1 MALPLK
7 YNLRNIIVRKASTL
21 ATAIT
26 IGLTV
31 AVFLMVMALARG
43 IDLTLSTSGEPLNLI
58 VLREGSTAELNST
71 LTKENFND
79 LIYLDGVE
87 READKPL
94 ATGELVTLIYKA
106 RKGMN
111 QGSNVTVRG
120 VGPMSFKLRSGFQ
133 TTSGRLF
140 EPGLTEAVVS
150 KRIAERFQGLDI
162 GDRFRIQTT
171 DYTVVGLFDSAGKA
185 FESEIWVDINSL
197 TSTTK
202 RDIFSSVL
210 LRAKDQNALAA
221 MSKRITDDPKLHLKA
236 LSERTF
242 YEDQQGTASGALKGL
257 AIFISFIMAVG
268 AGFAGMNTMYA
279 AVARRTKEIGTLRVL
294 GFGRL
299 SILIAFLL
307 ESVTI
312 ALIGAL
318 IGILLALPLN
328 FVSTGTSNWVT
339 FSEIAFNFKVTPD
352 LMIFALIF
360 GGSYRLRGIS
370 VAFNSRISI
379 QNRRCFACLICE

>member
-1 MALPLK
+1 MALPIK
-7 YNLRNIIVRKASTL
+7 YNIRNIIVRKGSTL
-21 ATAIT
+21 ATAFT

-43 IDLTLSTSGEPLNLI
+43 IDMTLSSSGEPLNMI
-58 VLREGSTAELNST
+58 VLREGSTAELNSSVT
-71 LTKENFND
+71 RENFND
-79 LIYLDGVE
+79 LMYLDGVE

-94 ATGELVTLIYKA
+94 AAGELVTLIYKA
-106 RKGMN
+106 RKGMS

-133 TTSGRLF
+133 TVAGRLF
-140 EPGLTEAVVS
+140 QPGLTEAVVS

-162 GDRFRIQTT
+162 GDKFRIQTT

-197 TSTTK
+197 ASTTK
-202 RDIFSSVL
+202 RDGYSSVL
-210 LRAKDQNALAA
+210 MRVKDPNTLASL
-221 MSKRITDDPKLHLKA
+221 SKRITDDPKLHLKA
-236 LSERTF
+236 VSERTF
-242 YEDQQGTASGALKGL
+242 YEDQQGTASGALKYL
-257 AIFISFIMAVG
+257 AGFITFIMSVG

-307 ESVTI
+307 ESI
-312 ALIGAL
+312 AIAVIGAV
-318 IGILLALPLN
+318 IGIVLALPLN

-352 LMIFALIF
+352 LMALALLF
-360 GGSYRLRGIS
+360 GAIIGFIGSLLPSIRASRFKIVDALR
-370 VAFNSRISI
+370 A
-379 QNRRCFACLICE
+379 

>member
-7 YNLRNIIVRKASTL
+7 YNIRNIVVRKGSTL
-21 ATAIT
+21 ATAFT

-43 IDLTLSTSGEPLNLI
+43 IDLTLSSSGEPLNLI
-58 VLREGSTAELNST
+58 VLREGSTAELNSS
-71 LTKENFND
+71 LTRENFND
-79 LIYLDGVE
+79 LMYLDGVE

-94 ATGELVTLIYKA
+94 AAGELVTLIYKA
-106 RKGMN
+106 RKGMS

-120 VGPMSFKLRSGFQ
+120 VGPMSFKMRSGFQ
-133 TTSGRLF
+133 TVAGRLF
-140 EPGLTEAVVS
+140 QPGLTEAVVS
-150 KRIAERFQGLDI
+150 KRIAERFQGLDV

-197 TSTTK
+197 ASTTK
-202 RDIFSSVL
+202 REGYSSVL
-210 LRAKDQNALAA
+210 MRAKDANTLSAL
-221 MSKRITDDPKLHLKA
+221 SKRITDDPKLHLKA
-236 LSERTF
+236 VSERTF
-242 YEDQQGTASGALKGL
+242 YEDQQGVASGALKGL
-257 AIFISFIMAVG
+257 AVFISFIMAVG
-268 AGFAGMNTMYA
+268 DGSAGMNTMYE

-294 GFGRL
+294 GFSRI

-307 ESVTI
+307 ESVAI
-312 ALIGAL
+312 ALIGAA

-339 FSEIAFNFKVTPD
+339 FSEIAFNFRVTFD
-352 LMIFALIF
+352 LMIFALVF
-360 GGSYRLRGIS
+360 GGVIGLVGSLLPSIRASRFKIVDALR
-370 VAFNSRISI
+370 A
-379 QNRRCFACLICE
+379 

>member
-1 MALPLK
+1 MALPIK
-7 YNLRNIIVRKASTL
+7 YNIRNIIVRKGSTL
-21 ATAIT
+21 ATAFT

-43 IDLTLSTSGEPLNLI
+43 IDMTLSSSGEPLNMI
-58 VLREGSTAELNST
+58 VLREGSTAELNSSVT
-71 LTKENFND
+71 RENFND

-94 ATGELVTLIYKA
+94 AAGELVTLIYKA
-106 RKGMN
+106 RKGMS

-133 TTSGRLF
+133 TVSGRLF
-140 EPGLTEAVVS
+140 QPGLTEAVVS
-150 KRIAERFQGLDI
+150 KRIAERFQGLDV

-197 TSTTK
+197 ASTTK
-202 RDIFSSVL
+202 RENYSSVL
-210 LRAKDQNALAA
+210 MRVKDPNVLTGL
-221 MSKRITDDPKLHLKA
+221 SKRITDDPKLHLKA
-236 LSERTF
+236 ISERTF
-242 YEDQQGTASGALKGL
+242 YEDQQGTASGALKYL
-257 AIFISFIMAVG
+257 AGFITFIMAVG

-299 SILIAFLL
+299 SILIAFLM
-307 ESVTI
+307 ESIAI
-312 ALIGAL
+312 ALLGAA
-318 IGILLALPLN
+318 IGIVLALPLN

-339 FSEIAFNFKVTPD
+339 FSEIAFNFRVTPD
-352 LMIFALIF
+352 LMGLGLLFGAIIGFVGSLLPSIRASRFKIVDAL
-360 GGSYRLRGIS
+360 R
-370 VAFNSRISI
+370 A
-379 QNRRCFACLICE
+379 

>member
-7 YNLRNIIVRKASTL
+7 YNIRNIVVRKGSTL
-21 ATAIT
+21 ATAFT

-43 IDLTLSTSGEPLNLI
+43 IDLTLSSSGEPLNMI
-58 VLREGSTAELNST
+58 VLREGSTAELNSS
-71 LTKENFND
+71 LTRENFND
-79 LIYLDGVE
+79 LMYLDGVE

-94 ATGELVTLIYKA
+94 AAGELVTLIYKA
-106 RKGMN
+106 RKGMS

-133 TTSGRLF
+133 TVAGRLF
-140 EPGLTEAVVS
+140 QSGLTEAVVS
-150 KRIAERFQGLDI
+150 KRIAERFQGLEV

-197 TSTTK
+197 ASTTK
-202 RDIFSSVL
+202 RENYSSVL
-210 LRAKDQNALAA
+210 MRVKDQNALSAL
-221 MSKRITDDPKLHLKA
+221 SKRITDDPKLHLKA
-236 LSERTF
+236 VSERTF
-242 YEDQQGTASGALKGL
+242 YEDQQGVASGALKGL
-257 AIFISFIMAVG
+257 AVFISFIMAVG

-307 ESVTI
+307 ESVAI
-312 ALIGAL
+312 ALIGAA
-318 IGILLALPLN
+318 IGIVLALPLN

-339 FSEIAFNFKVTPD
+339 FSEIAFNFRVTYD
-352 LMIFALIF
+352 LMLIALAF
-360 GGSYRLRGIS
+360 GGVIGLIGSLLPSIRASRFKIVDALR
-370 VAFNSRISI
+370 A
-379 QNRRCFACLICE
+379 

>member
-1 MALPLK
+1 MALPIK
-7 YNLRNIIVRKASTL
+7 YNVRNIIVRKGSTL
-21 ATAIT
+21 ATAFT

-43 IDLTLSTSGEPLNLI
+43 IDLTLSSSGEPLNVI
-58 VLREGSTAELNST
+58 VLREGSTAELNSA
-71 LTKENFND
+71 LTSENYND
-79 LIYLDGVE
+79 LTFLDGVE
-87 READKPL
+87 REGDKPL
-94 ATGELVTLIYKA
+94 ATGECITLIYKP
-106 RKGMN
+106 RKGQS

-133 TTSGRLF
+133 TVAGRLF
-140 EPGLTEAVVS
+140 QPGLTEAVVS

-171 DYTVVGLFDSAGKA
+171 EYTVVGLFDSAGKA

-197 TSTTK
+197 HSATK
-202 RDIFSSVL
+202 RDNYSSVL
-210 LRAKDQNALAA
+210 LRAKDQNALTALT
-221 MSKRITDDPKLHLKA
+221 KRITDDQRLHLKA
-236 LSERTF
+236 VSERAF

-257 AIFISFIMAVG
+257 AVFISFIMAVG

-294 GFGRL
+294 GFGRF

-307 ESVTI
+307 ESVSI
-312 ALIGAL
+312 ALIGAV

-328 FVSTGTSNWVT
+328 FVSTGTSNWLT
-339 FSEIAFNFKVTPD
+339 FSEIAFNFKVTFD
-352 LMIFALIF
+352 LMIGALIF
-360 GGSYRLRGIS
+360 GTVIGFVGSLLPSIRAARFKIVDALR
-370 VAFNSRISI
+370 A
-379 QNRRCFACLICE
+379 

>member
-7 YNLRNIIVRKASTL
+7 YNIRNIIVRKGSTL
-21 ATAIT
+21 ATAFT

-43 IDLTLSTSGEPLNLI
+43 IDLTLSSSGEPMNMI
-58 VLREGSTAELNST
+58 VLREGSTAELNSSVT
-71 LTKENFND
+71 RENFND

-87 READKPL
+87 REGDKPL
-94 ATGELVTLIYKA
+94 AAAELITLIYKA
-106 RKGMN
+106 RKGMS

-120 VGPMSFKLRSGFQ
+120 VGPMSFRLRSGFQ
-133 TTSGRLF
+133 TVAGRVF
-140 EPGLTEAVVS
+140 QPGLTEAVVS

-197 TSTTK
+197 ASTTK
-202 RDIFSSVL
+202 RESYSSVL
-210 LRAKDQNALAA
+210 MRAKDQNALAA
-221 MSKRITDDPKLHLKA
+221 LAKRITDDPKFHLKA
-236 LSERTF
+236 QSERAF

-257 AIFISFIMAVG
+257 AVFISFIMAVG

-294 GFGRL
+294 GFSRI
-299 SILIAFLL
+299 SILVAFLL
-307 ESVTI
+307 ESVVI
-312 ALIGAL
+312 ALIGAA

-339 FSEIAFNFKVTPD
+339 FSEIAFNFRVTAD

-360 GGSYRLRGIS
+360 GGIIGFVGSLLPSIRASRFKIVDALR
-370 VAFNSRISI
+370 A
-379 QNRRCFACLICE
+379 

>member
-7 YNLRNIIVRKASTL
+7 YNIRNIVVRKGSTFT
-21 ATAIT
+21 TAFT

-43 IDLTLSTSGEPLNLI
+43 IDLTLSSSGEPLNLI
-58 VLREGSTAELNST
+58 VLREGSTAELNSS
-71 LTKENFND
+71 LTRENFND
-79 LIYLDGVE
+79 LMYLDGVE

-94 ATGELVTLIYKA
+94 AAGELVTLIYKA
-106 RKGMN
+106 RKGMS

-133 TTSGRLF
+133 TVAGRLF
-140 EPGLTEAVVS
+140 QPGLTEAVVS
-150 KRIAERFQGLDI
+150 KRIAERFQGLDV

-197 TSTTK
+197 ASTTK
-202 RDIFSSVL
+202 RDNYSSVL
-210 LRAKDQNALAA
+210 MRVKDENALSAL
-221 MSKRITDDPKLHLKA
+221 SKRITDDPKLHLKA
-236 LSERTF
+236 VSERTF
-242 YEDQQGTASGALKGL
+242 YEDQQGATSGALKGL
-257 AIFISFIMAVG
+257 AVFISFIMAVG

-294 GFGRL
+294 GFSRI

-307 ESVTI
+307 ESVAI
-312 ALIGAL
+312 ALIGAA

-339 FSEIAFNFKVTPD
+339 FSEIAFNFRVTVD

-360 GGSYRLRGIS
+360 GGVIGLVGSMLPSIRASRFKIVDALR
-370 VAFNSRISI
+370 A
-379 QNRRCFACLICE
+379 